1 MTTFLIVASSVFFVT
16 SITFLTLW
24 RTIVAEQKELEF
36 RRTEDSIYR
45 SMDQSF
51 IEIKHKIEELERN
64 VFAEITRG
72 NAAGDHGMSDIERR
86 LGEWEE

>member
-72 NAAGDHGMSDIERR
+72 NAAGDHRMSDIERR

>member
-36 RRTEDSIYR
+36 RRTEDSIYC

-51 IEIKHKIEELERN
+51 IEIKHKIEEHERN

-72 NAAGDHGMSDIERR
+72 NAACDHRMSDIERR

>member
-16 SITFLTLW
+16 SLTLW
-24 RTIVAEQKELEF
+24 RTTVAEQKELEF

-72 NAAGDHGMSDIERR
+72 NAAGDHRMSDIERR